1 MANQL
6 RAALYA
12 LVRNYRTWV
21 ALALVVLGKA
31 YAAWSVTQ
39 GVTYGLQ
46 DSLFRD
52 KALLLVVLFAGA
64 GVAAFDQRG
73 GALRSACCTERGR
86 TGYVASR
93 FVAVSALAL
102 GLLAAAVAL
111 DVVVGALAPGASVIA
126 ASPAMGAPMR
136 VVAGVLTYLT
146 VAEIGFAAGLV
157 TRGWSAIATAGVV
170 VVAYLAL
177 CVIVLIG
184 VVPAGSP
191 TPFGVTL
198 SEAIGFALPLEGL
211 KADVMFTPTALL
223 IPPDPLRAI
232 LVPIV
237 WVGALFA
244 LARFAMAR
252 RTV

>member
-46 DSLFRD
+46 DSVFRD
-52 KALLLVVLFAGA
+52 KALLLIVLFAGA
-64 GVAAFDQRG
+64 GIAAFDQRG

-93 FVAVSALAL
+93 FVAVAALAL

-146 VAEIGFAAGLV
+146 VAEIGFVAGLV
-157 TRGWSAIATAGVV
+157 TRSQSAIAATGLV
-170 VVAYLAL
+170 VVAFLVL
-177 CVIVLIG
+177 CVLVLI
-184 VVPAGSP
+184 VVPEGSL
-191 TPFGVTL
+191 TPLGVTL
-198 SEAIGFALPLEGL
+198 PEAIVFALPLEGL
-211 KADVMFTPTALL
+211 KADVMFAMAARL

-237 WVGALFA
+237 WVGALLA
-244 LARFAMAR
+244 LARSAMAR

>member
-31 YAAWSVTQ
+31 YAAWSVMQ

-86 TGYVASR
+86 AGYVVSR
-93 FVAVSALAL
+93 FVAAAAFVL
-102 GLLAAAVAL
+102 GLLAVAAAL
-111 DVVVGALAPGASVIA
+111 DVIAGALVPGASVIA
-126 ASPAMGAPMR
+126 ASPAMCAPGR
-136 VVAGVLTYLT
+136 VLAGVLTYLT
-146 VAEIGFAAGLV
+146 VAEVGFVAGLV
-157 TRGWSAIATAGVV
+157 TRSQSAIAATGLV
-170 VVAYLAL
+170 VVAFLVL
-177 CVIVLIG
+177 CVLVLI
-184 VVPAGSP
+184 VVPEGSP
-191 TPFGVTL
+191 TPLGVTL
-198 SEAIGFALPLEGL
+198 PEAIVFALPLEGL
-211 KADVMFTPTALL
+211 KADVMFAMAARLMPL
-223 IPPDPLRAI
+223 DPLRAFV
-232 LVPIV
+232 VPLV
-237 WVGALFA
+237 WVTALLA
-244 LARFAMAR
+244 LARSAMAR